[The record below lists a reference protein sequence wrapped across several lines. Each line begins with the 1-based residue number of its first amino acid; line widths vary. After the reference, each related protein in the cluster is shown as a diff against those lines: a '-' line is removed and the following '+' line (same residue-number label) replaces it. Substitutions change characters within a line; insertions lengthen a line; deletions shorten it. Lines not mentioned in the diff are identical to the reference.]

1 MRHVRDRRGDVG
13 VHSVATA
20 AAPAPIDGAD
30 GVVSQNR
37 LGIGTAQ
44 AAAQAALAK
53 CQADG
58 LGFVTVSVVDRAG
71 NVQAMLRGDN
81 AAQHTVEA
89 ARQKAYTAAAFG
101 ANTSDLSD
109 RAKGDGA
116 TVADLPGTLFLAGGV
131 SVKSADGS
139 IAGIGVGGAPD
150 GMRDQAVRGRRSRR
164 DRRGA
169 GLKSRPRVD
178 ARTGARCST
187 PSPVTTPPLCGHC
200 STPERTSRRA
210 ARRTAPR

>member
-1 MRHVRDRRGDVG
+1 MRTFHRLPRILAIIVPLAAI
-13 VHSVATA
+13 VATA
-20 AAPAPIDGAD
+20 ACGSSATDDATAATTPVATAPAPVDGAD
-30 GVVSQNR
+30 GLVSQSR
-37 LGIGTAQ
+37 LGVGAAQ
-44 AAAQAALAK
+44 TAAQAALAK

-58 LGFVTVSVVDRAG
+58 LGFVTVSVVDRNG

-131 SVKSADGS
+131 SVKSASGS

-150 GMRDQAVRGRRSRR
+150 GMRDQACAA
-164 DRRGA
+164 A
-169 GLKSRPRVD
+169 GLD
-178 ARTGARCST
+178 GIAGN
-187 PSPVTTPPLCGHC
+187 LG
-200 STPERTSRRA
+200 
-210 ARRTAPR
+210 

>member
-1 MRHVRDRRGDVG
+1 MRTFRRLPRILAITVPLAAIVATPACGTSASDEA
-13 VHSVATA
+13 SPASTPVATA

-44 AAAQAALAK
+44 VAAQAALAK

-101 ANTSDLSD
+101 ANTSDLSE

-131 SVKSADGS
+131 SVKSAGGS

-150 GMRDQAVRGRRSRR
+150 GMRDQACAA
-164 DRRGA
+164 A
-169 GLKSRPRVD
+169 GLD
-178 ARTGARCST
+178 AIAGA
-187 PSPVTTPPLCGHC
+187 LG
-200 STPERTSRRA
+200 
-210 ARRTAPR
+210 